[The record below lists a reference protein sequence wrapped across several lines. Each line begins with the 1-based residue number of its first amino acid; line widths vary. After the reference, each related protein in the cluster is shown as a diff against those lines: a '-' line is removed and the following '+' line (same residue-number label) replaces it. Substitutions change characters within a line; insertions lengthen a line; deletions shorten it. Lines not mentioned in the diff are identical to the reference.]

1 MYILNLELIQI
12 DTHHLHIDMPMK
24 TCSIGQTLHTCDL
37 IQLKR
42 IKDVPKIKHGE
53 YGLSKITPT
62 KFLKMDTKFPQN
74 QL

>member
-1 MYILNLELIQI
+1 
-12 DTHHLHIDMPMK
+12 MK